1 MTRTVSWLLAA
12 TTLCWSTS
20 LLADSPCVDVVNRQ
34 GRKLPGVSVTL
45 GNWTR
50 YTDQAGRVCFQNVPK
65 GKYQLALR
73 SGDVTSVCDVSTDRP
88 NLQCQMPV
96 P

>member
-1 MTRTVSWLLAA
+1 MTRAVSWVLAA

-20 LLADSPCVDVVNRQ
+20 LLADTPCVDVVNRQ

-45 GNWTR
+45 GNWTK
-50 YTDQAGRVCFQNVPK
+50 YTDQSGHVCFQNVPK
-65 GKYQLALR
+65 GRYQLSLR
-73 SGDVTSVCDVSTDRP
+73 SGDVTSVCDVSTERS
-88 NLQCQMPV
+88 NIQCQMPV